1 MLTGEVFVYL
11 ITVNYTQANHDVDS
25 RRGVYYLITVNYTQ
39 ANQDVNGRG
48 VCLCR
53 YRL

>member
-25 RRGVYYLITVNYTQ
+25 RRGVYLSDYGKLYQ
-39 ANQDVNGRG
+39 ANQDVNDEAL
-48 VCLCR
+48 LCR